1 MVVTPWLETFS
12 TALPDLSTCFD
23 ELSSW
28 VLVAVVISFSFDL
41 SQFPDTFVRHNE
53 FVGQRWALRTPT
65 RPNTHFVLATTGDT
79 VVLPLLPR
87 GELLASLSDEMLA
100 RRAQQGDSEAFDVL
114 VVRHGPALL
123 RFVARTYPERAE
135 YDDIVQETFIAAWKG
150 LPSFAFRS
158 QFRTWLYSLASR
170 KTVDAMRRRR
180 RDFDIDDVPEVADAG
195 AGPSE
200 RALDGDFLAAL
211 SRELSQL
218 PYAARA
224 AWWLREVY
232 DLPLAE
238 IATVLR
244 TTEGSVRG
252 NLQRTRKRLA
262 ETLKDFRP

>member
-1 MVVTPWLETFS
+1 
-12 TALPDLSTCFD
+12 
-23 ELSSW
+23 
-28 VLVAVVISFSFDL
+28 
-41 SQFPDTFVRHNE
+41 
-53 FVGQRWALRTPT
+53 
-65 RPNTHFVLATTGDT
+65 
-79 VVLPLLPR
+79 
-87 GELLASLSDEMLA
+87 
-100 RRAQQGDSEAFDVL
+100 
-114 VVRHGPALL
+114 
-123 RFVARTYPERAE
+123 
-135 YDDIVQETFIAAWKG
+135 
-150 LPSFAFRS
+150 
-158 QFRTWLYSLASR
+158 
-170 KTVDAMRRRR
+170 MRRRR
-180 RDFDIDDVPEVADAG
+180 RDFDIDEVPEVADAG